1 MAFWKNN
8 HHLKYEQ
15 FMKWHCGVCLYIY
28 KWLGFAS
35 PIQAHATTD
44 WTNKKGKLN
53 NRTPKDK
60 KTKYEGERSGVSRW
74 AACEN
79 THFLA
84 NALFVNFGAF

>member
-1 MAFWKNN
+1 
-8 HHLKYEQ
+8 
-15 FMKWHCGVCLYIY
+15 MKWHCGVCLYIY

-84 NALFVNFGAF
+84 YALFVNFGAF